1 MKGAVLLKNKIKI
14 GIITLC
20 FAVIMILSFLLIKN
34 DRETTSIDKVNLIE
48 TPSKTLRN
56 GDKEDIVVVVNDK
69 EIRQLDVNYRL
80 LINQNIK
87 QKYEDTDLAIDYE
100 GVKDEIIN
108 QEILLQEAKKNNVD
122 IDETEK
128 KLIKETYT
136 NAMSETD
143 RQIAQEIGMTEEEF
157 LQYAI
162 EKQTENR
169 IAEKMREKIIR
180 SIVKGEIK
188 LEDDNFN
195 KKMQEVQETLNY
207 NLLQETYEIYISYL
221 KENSNINYIK

>member
-1 MKGAVLLKNKIKI
+1 MKNKIKI